1 MEQFDLYNDIAQRTG
16 GEIYIGVVGPV
27 RTGKSTFI
35 KKFLDM
41 MVLPNVENPYKK
53 ERIMDE
59 MPQSGAGRGIMT
71 MQPNFVPNEAV
82 EFTLEDS
89 VSAKVRLVDC
99 VGYLIDGVLGL
110 DEEGQTRM
118 VRTPWFDHDIPF
130 EQAAEIGTRKVIREH
145 STIGVV
151 VLTDGSITDIPRSA
165 YLDAEERVIGE
176 LKALEKPFV
185 VLLNSTHPQD
195 AETRRLRESLEK
207 QYAVPVMA
215 LDVMNMREEDINA
228 LLESVLFE
236 FPLTEIRVSAPA
248 WLTSLDA
255 EHWLASAVLDAVRAA
270 AGEMHRVRDHA
281 LLGAALRALDYTED
295 AAVTDIR
302 LNEGAIDYR
311 LTLRDG
317 LFYQVLG
324 EACGQEIKDEEHLF
338 ELMKVLV
345 KAKREYDRVAGA
357 LESVRSTGYGLVT
370 PSMEE
375 LTLEEPEIVR
385 QGSRFGVRL
394 KASAPS
400 LHMIRVDIDTEVNPI
415 VGTEKQSE
423 ELVKY
428 LLSGFENDRAGIWET
443 EIFGKSLSDLVRE
456 GLASKLTRMP
466 EDVRMKL
473 QEALKKI
480 INEGTGGMIC
490 ILL

>member
-1 MEQFDLYNDIAQRTG
+1 MR
-16 GEIYIGVVGPV
+16 GE
-27 RTGKSTFI
+27 S
-35 KKFLDM
+35 
-41 MVLPNVENPYKK
+41 
-53 ERIMDE
+53 
-59 MPQSGAGRGIMT
+59 S
-71 MQPNFVPNEAV
+71 
-82 EFTLEDS
+82 
-89 VSAKVRLVDC
+89 
-99 VGYLIDGVLGL
+99 
-110 DEEGQTRM
+110 
-118 VRTPWFDHDIPF
+118 
-130 EQAAEIGTRKVIREH
+130 
-145 STIGVV
+145 
-151 VLTDGSITDIPRSA
+151 
-165 YLDAEERVIGE
+165 
-176 LKALEKPFV
+176 
-185 VLLNSTHPQD
+185 
-195 AETRRLRESLEK
+195 
-207 QYAVPVMA
+207 
-215 LDVMNMREEDINA
+215 
-228 LLESVLFE
+228 
-236 FPLTEIRVSAPA
+236 
-248 WLTSLDA
+248 
-255 EHWLASAVLDAVRAA
+255 
-270 AGEMHRVRDHA
+270 
-281 LLGAALRALDYTED
+281 
-295 AAVTDIR
+295 
-302 LNEGAIDYR
+302 
-311 LTLRDG
+311 
-317 LFYQVLG
+317 
-324 EACGQEIKDEEHLF
+324 GQEIKDEEHLF

-428 LLSGFENDRAGIWET
+428 LLSGFENDRAGIWDT